1 MRSPTRTPRTLAE
14 VRELMGDEPEPS
26 VLAVP
31 ARSPLESSLRKHI
44 DDVYEGCEKYPEMWG
59 TPAEIEAIWRQTMLV
74 EALLLYPG
82 RSPHDSITAAGD
94 AARQVLNAHGWPSSF
109 AFHGH
114 VQERRALLAV
124 LKEWREA
131 YCKILR
137 GPSNGT
143 MKIDETAMKAALQN
157 RYFTFLRECGLLL
170 GKNDEETSKLVDDPS
185 WFACFDDGLAPA
197 DAVREY
203 KAHLAPEETIKA
215 WNDFHR
221 DHAAGWDGIV
231 DVEKALGRDEP

>member
-1 MRSPTRTPRTLAE
+1 MRSPARTPRTLAE
-14 VRELMGDEPEPS
+14 VRELMGDEPAPS
-26 VLAVP
+26 ALAVP
-31 ARSPLESSLRKHI
+31 AKSALESSLRKHI

-94 AARQVLNAHGWPSSF
+94 AARRVLSAHGWPSSF

-114 VQERRALLAV
+114 VQERRALLVV
-124 LKEWREA
+124 LKEWRQA
-131 YCKILR
+131 YCEILR
-137 GPSNGT
+137 GPEKVD
-143 MKIDETAMKAALQN
+143 MAAMKAALQN
-157 RYFTFLRECGLLL
+157 RFFTFLRECGRLL

-203 KAHLAPEETIKA
+203 KAHLESEGTIKA
-215 WNDFHR
+215 WDDFHR
-221 DHAAGWDGIV
+221 DHASGWDGIV